1 MREVI
6 KKILR
11 EDRKKITPK
20 EVHKAADSVGMK
32 WDNNKKFMDFSEKV
46 TGKRHIDDMTSKER
60 KKLIKKILIEEFTER
75 IEDYKKEKSEHSNE
89 YFTNK
94 KILPQI
100 IKYLDSIINID
111 MIVKSNDNPSTYA
124 VYLDDVEEISQH
136 YCYGCSG
143 TFHYPTGTHDL
154 YTASDYED
162 NDQFTSAVE
171 MAIIDVFGGELYNM
185 EFYSIINKYLF
196 DRIKKY
202 MDNDM
207 INDYPEEHDMDW

>member
-1 MREVI
+1 MVNI
-6 KKILR
+6 KWGYR
-11 EDRKKITPK
+11 
-20 EVHKAADSVGMK
+20 MK
-32 WDNNKKFMDFSEKV
+32 Y
-46 TGKRHIDDMTSKER
+46 
-60 KKLIKKILIEEFTER
+60 LIKKILIEEFTER
-75 IEDYKKEKSEHSNE
+75 IVDYKKEKSEHSNE

-111 MIVKSNDNPSTYA
+111 MIVKSNNNSSTYT

-143 TFHYPTGTHDL
+143 TFHYPTGNHDI

-171 MAIIDVFGGELYNM
+171 MAVIDVFGGDLYNM

-196 DRIKKY
+196 DKIKRY

-207 INDYPEEHDMDW
+207 VNDYPEEHDMDW

>member
-89 YFTNK
+89 YFTNR

-111 MIVKSNDNPSTYA
+111 MIVKSNDNSSTYT

-202 MDNDM
+202 MDNDR
-207 INDYPEEHDMDW
+207 ISDYPEEHDMDW